1 MKHVRMAIEEMEQKY
16 PNEYLFITNCVHDEH
31 STLIEGIVAVHSPSI
46 EDVYAELPKHTGH
59 VAIRYTGELFPEGAV
74 ML

>member
-1 MKHVRMAIEEMEQKY
+1 MEHKRMAIEEMKQKY

-31 STLIEGIVAVHSPSI
+31 STLIEGVVAAHSPSI